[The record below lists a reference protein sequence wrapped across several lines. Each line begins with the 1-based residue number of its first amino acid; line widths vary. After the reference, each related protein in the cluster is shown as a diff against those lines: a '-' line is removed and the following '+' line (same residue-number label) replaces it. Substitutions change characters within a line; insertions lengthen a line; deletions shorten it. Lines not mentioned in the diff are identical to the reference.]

1 MKNNLLILFFCL
13 LSCSVVAQQV
23 ISDDTLSTKRRTS
36 SSFRSTVYYPW
47 AYSAYSISDP
57 VATTP
62 IYHIGSL
69 PAATIHSGSMAAQVT
84 APFATYSEP
93 SINKRQLGDIL
104 DPGYQDSS
112 SPLDGELVL
121 LVFILMF
128 VVLGKTFTKTSHKRQ
143 TINQLNHETSQ
154 SDASTMAIENNHN
167 VEIRLMKDEIQKRQ

>member
-23 ISDDTLSTKRRTS
+23 ISDDALSTKRRTS

-93 SINKRQLGDIL
+93 NVGKRRIDWGGLNDMGERDKASPIGSNSILYLFCGAMIALIAVRQHRKRG
-104 DPGYQDSS
+104 
-112 SPLDGELVL
+112 
-121 LVFILMF
+121 
-128 VVLGKTFTKTSHKRQ
+128 
-143 TINQLNHETSQ
+143 QLN
-154 SDASTMAIENNHN
+154 NNTTT
-167 VEIRLMKDEIQKRQ
+167 K